1 MNKRRSSVGRRCTT
15 CKIHQTLCFCDEIK
29 TLETK
34 TRVSIIMHHR
44 ERFLTS
50 NTANLAALVLK
61 NCKIVLRGLPGKL
74 FDANEL
80 GLNDEEIPLYLF
92 PHEDAVELSEDFIS
106 TLKKP
111 VHLIVPDGT
120 WSQAVKVYR
129 REPALSHIQCVKLPP
144 GDPGNY
150 RLRKSERENGVCTY
164 EAIMRALCLIES
176 AELETEMSRI
186 FDLMV
191 ERTIKGRT
199 AFEN

>member
-1 MNKRRSSVGRRCTT
+1 
-15 CKIHQTLCFCDEIK
+15 
-29 TLETK
+29 
-34 TRVSIIMHHR
+34 MHHR

-50 NTANLAALVLK
+50 NTANLATLVLN

-80 GLNDEEIPLYLF
+80 GLNKSEIPLYLF
-92 PHEDAVELSEDFIS
+92 PHEDAVELNDEFLS
-106 TLKKP
+106 TLSKP
-111 VHLIVPDGT
+111 VHLIIPDGT

-129 REPALSHIQCVKLPP
+129 REAALSHIQCIKLPP
-144 GDPGNY
+144 GGPGNY

-176 AELETEMSRI
+176 TELETEMNRI

>member
-15 CKIHQTLCFCDEIK
+15 CKIHQTLCFCDEINS
-29 TLETK
+29 LETLS
-34 TRVSIIMHHR
+34 RVSIIMHHR

-50 NTANLAALVLK
+50 NTANLATLVLN

-80 GLNDEEIPLYLF
+80 GLNENETPLYLF
-92 PHEDAVELSEDFIS
+92 PHEDAVELNEDFLS
-106 TLKKP
+106 TLTKP
-111 VHLIVPDGT
+111 VHLIIPDGT

-129 REPALSHIQCVKLPP
+129 RESALSHIQCVKLPL
-144 GDPGNY
+144 GEPGNY

-164 EAIMRALCLIES
+164 EAIMRALCLIEDKK
-176 AELETEMSRI
+176 LEIVMSRI